1 MKMSNETNERIIG
14 RGIVMKRMMTI
25 VLTLILGLSTL
36 AVPAVA
42 EGLPQIDDTHE
53 QTRFAA

>member
-1 MKMSNETNERIIG
+1 MKMSNETNECIIG

-42 EGLPQIDDTHE
+42 EGSPQIDDTHE